1 MALKILYAAF
11 ARMPTEKAHG
21 AQIMHTCAALG
32 SLGCEV
38 LLALPGRKTAIAEDP
53 FAYYRVERTF
63 KIVTLPVLDLLSLG
77 RIGFLVS
84 SFLFALRAA
93 SRAKRE
99 GVGVA
104 YTRDRMTA
112 FLFYFLLSKKIT
124 LAFEA
129 HGQEPRGLVKLLSRR
144 ALFVGITNGVKEIL
158 VERGAKPEAVLV
170 AHDGVSL
177 EDFARPESKEA
188 ARARL
193 GLPQDEKIALYIGRL
208 DGWKGAQTL
217 LEASNL
223 LPKGV
228 LVAIIGGEAALVGA
242 LRAKYP
248 RARFL
253 GYHEYRELPGNQ
265 AAADALVLPN
275 TARDITSA
283 RYTSPLKLF
292 SYMASGRPIVAS
304 DLPSLREVISEESAY
319 FAKPDDPKSLA
330 DAIMQ
335 ALNDERAESR
345 AQKAKELVS
354 AYDWRERG
362 RSIKEFI
369 EHQRI

>member
-1 MALKILYAAF
+1 
-11 ARMPTEKAHG
+11 
-21 AQIMHTCAALG
+21 
-32 SLGCEV
+32 
-38 LLALPGRKTAIAEDP
+38 
-53 FAYYRVERTF
+53 
-63 KIVTLPVLDLLSLG
+63 
-77 RIGFLVS
+77 
-84 SFLFALRAA
+84 
-93 SRAKRE
+93 
-99 GVGVA
+99 
-104 YTRDRMTA
+104 
-112 FLFYFLLSKKIT
+112 
-124 LAFEA
+124 
-129 HGQEPRGLVKLLSRR
+129 
-144 ALFVGITNGVKEIL
+144 
-158 VERGAKPEAVLV
+158 VLV